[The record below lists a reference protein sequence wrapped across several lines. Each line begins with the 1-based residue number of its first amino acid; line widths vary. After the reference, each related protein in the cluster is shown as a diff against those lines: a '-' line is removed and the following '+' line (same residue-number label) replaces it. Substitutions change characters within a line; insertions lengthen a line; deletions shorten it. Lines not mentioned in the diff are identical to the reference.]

1 MPYRTD
7 ELQRIPSD
15 SKQDIEAGE
24 GVHHDR
30 DTTSAKRSRPH
41 KSAPYATAEAGA
53 AAGGAAAGG
62 AATAAHSG
70 SGGGG
75 GGGDSALSM

>member
-7 ELQRIPSD
+7 ELQRVPSD

-24 GVHHDR
+24 GVHHDT
-30 DTTSAKRSRPH
+30 DNTSARRSRPH
-41 KSAPYATAEAGA
+41 KSAPYATAGA

-62 AATAAHSG
+62 AATAAQGSS

-75 GGGDSALSM
+75 GGGDSAPSM